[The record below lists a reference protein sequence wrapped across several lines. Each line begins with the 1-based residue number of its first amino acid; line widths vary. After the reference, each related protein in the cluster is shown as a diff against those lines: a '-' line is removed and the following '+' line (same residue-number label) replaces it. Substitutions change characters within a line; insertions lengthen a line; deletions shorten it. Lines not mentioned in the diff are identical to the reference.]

1 MRINRFAALA
11 LAFGL
16 LAMPLRAA
24 DPTPKEQEIQAL
36 LLEKGGEDARG
47 VRVTVDGKTAI
58 LTGEVPS
65 RAMQE
70 ISEEIVLSVD
80 GIKKV
85 KNRLAIAGG
94 VEDTRDKLTRE
105 TADARLESAVK
116 RRLFSELGKRAGQIE
131 VEAVDDVVSLRGTLP
146 DESRKQ
152 IALDTVAK
160 TTGVKQVVDLLKVKQ

>member
-1 MRINRFAALA
+1 MRIHRFAALA

-16 LAMPLRAA
+16 LAVPARAA
-24 DPTPKEQEIQAL
+24 EPSPKEQEIQDL

-58 LTGEVPS
+58 LTGEVPN

-80 GIKKV
+80 GIKSV
-85 KNRLAIAGG
+85 KNRVQVKGA
-94 VEDTRDKLTRE
+94 EDTRDKLTRE
-105 TADARLESAVK
+105 TADARLESSVK

-160 TTGVKQVVDLLKVKQ
+160 TTGVKQVIDLLKVKQ